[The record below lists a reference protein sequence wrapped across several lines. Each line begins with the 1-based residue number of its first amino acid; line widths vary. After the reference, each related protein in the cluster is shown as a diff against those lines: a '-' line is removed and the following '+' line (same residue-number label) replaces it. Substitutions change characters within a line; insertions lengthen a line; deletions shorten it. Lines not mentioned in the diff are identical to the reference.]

1 MKPIQILLLAMLV
14 VGLWIYLRFLR
25 SRSRDRLVVAC
36 VAVVGAA
43 FVAVPNWA
51 TQLAHALGVGRGVDL
66 LIYVALLLVGFVVLA
81 VYSQQRHLRQQV
93 TLLAREIAI
102 AHARQPGGQTIH
114 STPSQNAQI
123 VPAVDSA
130 L

>member
-1 MKPIQILLLAMLV
+1 MLV